1 MDKVQAVAELNRIQQ
16 RKPYVHFQDKYT
28 MTNSFRAGFIA
39 ILGRP
44 NVGKSTLLNKI
55 IGKKV
60 SITSSKPQTTRHRL
74 LGIRTTDDCQ
84 MIFVD
89 TPGVHLGS
97 KRYINQVLN
106 KTAANALAGV
116 DITLLM
122 ITADGWKEEDIHAL
136 KLAQQENNS
145 LVLLINKIDKLKDK
159 NRLLPLIEKSSQ
171 LHDFMAIIPLSASDG
186 DNLEPLLDVLSQ
198 HLPESPLLFPEG
210 QLTDKGE
217 RFIVSETIREKLFRQ
232 LHNELPYALAV
243 EIQQFD
249 VTDTLVRADAVVWV
263 EKDSQKGI
271 IIGKNGEKLRSVGTS
286 AREEL
291 ESYFDRKVFLQLW
304 VKVRENWSDDAV
316 MLRAIGYIE
325 EE

>member
-1 MDKVQAVAELNRIQQ
+1 
-16 RKPYVHFQDKYT
+16 
-28 MTNSFRAGFIA
+28 
-39 ILGRP
+39 
-44 NVGKSTLLNKI
+44 
-55 IGKKV
+55 
-60 SITSSKPQTTRHRL
+60 
-74 LGIRTTDDCQ
+74 
-84 MIFVD
+84 
-89 TPGVHLGS
+89 
-97 KRYINQVLN
+97 
-106 KTAANALAGV
+106 
-116 DITLLM
+116 
-122 ITADGWKEEDIHAL
+122 
-136 KLAQQENNS
+136 
-145 LVLLINKIDKLKDK
+145 
-159 NRLLPLIEKSSQ
+159 
-171 LHDFMAIIPLSASDG
+171 MAIIPLSASDG
-186 DNLEPLLDVLSQ
+186 DNVESLLDVLSQ

-210 QLTDKGE
+210 QITDKGE

-271 IIGKNGEKLRSVGTS
+271 IIGKKGEKLRSVGTS

>member
-1 MDKVQAVAELNRIQQ
+1 
-16 RKPYVHFQDKYT
+16 
-28 MTNSFRAGFIA
+28 MTKEFRAGFIA

-44 NVGKSTLLNKI
+44 NVGKSTLLNRI

-116 DITLLM
+116 DVTLLM
-122 ITADGWKEEDIHAL
+122 ITSEGWKEEDRHAL
-136 KLAQQENNS
+136 KLAQQEKNS
-145 LVLLINKIDKLKDK
+145 LILLINKIDKLKDK
-159 NRLLPLIEKSSQ
+159 NRLLPLIEASSQ
-171 LHDFMAIIPLSASDG
+171 MHDFKAIIPLSASDG
-186 DNLEPLLDVLSQ
+186 DNVDSLLDVLTTY
-198 HLPESPLLFPEG
+198 LPGSPLLFPEG
-210 QLTDKGE
+210 QMTDKGD

-232 LHNELPYALAV
+232 LHDEIPYALAV

-249 VTDTLVRADAVVWV
+249 MTDSLLRADVIVWV
-263 EKDSQKGI
+263 EKESQKGI
-271 IIGKNGEKLRSVGTS
+271 IIGKNGEKLRSVGSS

-291 ESYFDRKVFLQLW
+291 ESFFGRKVFLQLW

-325 EE
+325 E

>member
-1 MDKVQAVAELNRIQQ
+1 
-16 RKPYVHFQDKYT
+16 
-28 MTNSFRAGFIA
+28 MTKEFRAGFIA

-44 NVGKSTLLNKI
+44 NVGKSTLLNRI

-116 DITLLM
+116 DVTLLM
-122 ITADGWKEEDIHAL
+122 ITSEGWKEEDRHAL
-136 KLAQQENNS
+136 KLAQQEKNS
-145 LVLLINKIDKLKDK
+145 LILLINKIDKLKDK
-159 NRLLPLIEKSSQ
+159 NRLLPLNETSSKM
-171 LHDFMAIIPLSASDG
+171 HDFKAIIPLSASDG
-186 DNLEPLLDVLSQ
+186 DNVDSLLDVLTTY
-198 HLPESPLLFPEG
+198 LPDSPLLFPEG
-210 QLTDKGE
+210 QMTDKGD

-232 LHNELPYALAV
+232 LHDEIPYALAV

-249 VTDTLVRADAVVWV
+249 MTDSLLRADVIVWV
-263 EKDSQKGI
+263 EKESQKGI
-271 IIGKNGEKLRSVGTS
+271 IIGKKGEKLRSVGSS

-291 ESYFDRKVFLQLW
+291 ESFFGRKVFLQLW

-325 EE
+325 E

>member
-1 MDKVQAVAELNRIQQ
+1 
-16 RKPYVHFQDKYT
+16 
-28 MTNSFRAGFIA
+28 MTKEFRAGFIA

-44 NVGKSTLLNKI
+44 NVGKSTLLNRI

-116 DITLLM
+116 DVTLLM
-122 ITADGWKEEDIHAL
+122 ITSEGWKEEDRHAL
-136 KLAQQENNS
+136 KLAQQEKNS
-145 LVLLINKIDKLKDK
+145 LILLINKIDKLKDK
-159 NRLLPLIEKSSQ
+159 NRLLPLIEASSQ
-171 LHDFMAIIPLSASDG
+171 MHDFKAIIPLSASDG
-186 DNLEPLLDVLSQ
+186 DNVDTLLDVLTTY
-198 HLPESPLLFPEG
+198 LPGSPLLFPEG
-210 QLTDKGE
+210 QMTDKGD

-232 LHNELPYALAV
+232 LHDEIPYALAV

-249 VTDTLVRADAVVWV
+249 MTDSLLRADVIVWV
-263 EKDSQKGI
+263 EKESQKGI
-271 IIGKNGEKLRSVGTS
+271 IIGKNGEKLRSVGSS

-291 ESYFDRKVFLQLW
+291 ESFFGRKVFLQLW

-325 EE
+325 E

>member
-1 MDKVQAVAELNRIQQ
+1 
-16 RKPYVHFQDKYT
+16 
-28 MTNSFRAGFIA
+28 MTKEFRAGFIA

-44 NVGKSTLLNKI
+44 NVGKSTLLNRI

-116 DITLLM
+116 DVTLLM
-122 ITADGWKEEDIHAL
+122 ITSEGWKEEDRHAL
-136 KLAQQENNS
+136 KLAQQEKNS
-145 LVLLINKIDKLKDK
+145 LILLINKIDKLKDK
-159 NRLLPLIEKSSQ
+159 NRLLPLIEASSKM
-171 LHDFMAIIPLSASDG
+171 HDFKAIIPLSASDG
-186 DNLEPLLDVLSQ
+186 DNVDTLLDVLTTY
-198 HLPESPLLFPEG
+198 LPGSPLLFPEG
-210 QLTDKGE
+210 QMTDKGD

-232 LHNELPYALAV
+232 LHDEIPYALAV

-249 VTDTLVRADAVVWV
+249 MTDSLLRADVIVWV
-263 EKDSQKGI
+263 EKESQKGI
-271 IIGKNGEKLRSVGTS
+271 IIGKNGEKLRSVGSS

-291 ESYFDRKVFLQLW
+291 ESFFGRKVFLQLW

-325 EE
+325 E

>member
-1 MDKVQAVAELNRIQQ
+1 MIKNV
-16 RKPYVHFQDKYT
+16 
-28 MTNSFRAGFIA
+28 FRAGFIA

-44 NVGKSTLLNKI
+44 NVGKSTLLNNI
-55 IGKKV
+55 IGKKI

-74 LGIRTTDDCQ
+74 LGIRTTDECQ

-116 DITLLM
+116 DVTLLM
-122 ITADGWKEEDIHAL
+122 ITAEGWKEEDVHAL
-136 KLAQQENNS
+136 KLAQQENN
-145 LVLLINKIDKLKDK
+145 LLILLINKIDKLNDK

-171 LHDFMAIIPLSASDG
+171 MHDFKDIIPLSASNG
-186 DNLEPLLDVLSQ
+186 DNVDSLLKVLSEC
-198 HLPESPLLFPEG
+198 LPESSLLFPEG
-210 QLTDKGE
+210 QMTDKGE

-232 LHNELPYALAV
+232 LHNEIPYALAV

-249 VTDTLVRADAVVWV
+249 VSDSLIRADAVIWV

-271 IIGKNGEKLRSVGTS
+271 IIGKKGEKLRSVGTS

-291 ESYFDRKVFLQLW
+291 ESYFDRKVYLQLW

-316 MLRAIGYIE
+316 MMRSIGYTE
-325 EE
+325 EG